1 MIKRPHL
8 RSLFTPHPSKI
19 KDFCHLPLKG
29 KAFSFPCN
37 SLYFFVEFMFVFWY
51 DKKNTEEAGEK
62 MHAKSGY
69 IGVFDSGLGGISVLK
84 ELLRLMPQER
94 YLYFGDSANAPYGN
108 RTTEQVRELT
118 LAAAEM
124 LLEKGCKAL
133 VIACNTATAAAIEAL
148 RCAYPDTVIVGIEPA
163 LKVAADNYPE
173 GNIGVMATDVTLREE
188 KFHQQLE
195 RFPGLQV
202 SAIRVPGLVEL
213 VEKGLH
219 NTQQAEKLLTPV
231 LSPYRGKLDAVV
243 LGCTHY
249 PFAKKAIG
257 RLLGADTPLLD
268 GGAGTARETLRRL
281 TNADL
286 LYEGP
291 GEIQMENSNPD
302 PALIAR
308 AMALLEES
316 Q

>member
-1 MIKRPHL
+1 MGFACL
-8 RSLFTPHPSKI
+8 CGSLDVL
-19 KDFCHLPLKG
+19 DFR
-29 KAFSFPCN
+29 
-37 SLYFFVEFMFVFWY
+37 VEFVFHFWY
-51 DKKNTEEAGEK
+51 DKKNKEKAGEK
-62 MHAKSGY
+62 MHTKNEY

-84 ELLRLMPQER
+84 ELVKVMPRER

-108 RTTEQVRELT
+108 RTTEQIRALT
-118 LAAAEM
+118 LSAADM
-124 LLEKGCKAL
+124 LLSRGCKAL
-133 VIACNTATAAAIEAL
+133 VIACNTATAAAITAL

-163 LKVAADNYPE
+163 LKVAADNFPQ
-173 GNIGVMATDVTLREE
+173 GNIGVMATALTLREE

-202 SAIRVPGLVEL
+202 SAIRAPGLVEL
-213 VEKGLH
+213 VEQGLH
-219 NTQQAEKLLTPV
+219 NTPQAETLLEPV
-231 LSPYRGKLDAVV
+231 LSPYRGRLDAVV

-257 RLLGADTPLLD
+257 KLLGEKTVLLD

-286 LYEGP
+286 LYDGP
-291 GEIQMENSNPD
+291 GEIQMENSSPD

-308 AMALLEES
+308 AMALLEED